1 MASLGNN
8 RGPIAHFAK
17 YGISHTRQQEHLP
30 AFVGRPHMLSTNG
43 AHPSRC
49 QEICRGPLLSTKFLT
64 GTPAASSI
72 VT

>member
-1 MASLGNN
+1 MQLAELAWHKIASL
-8 RGPIAHFAK
+8 PP
-17 YGISHTRQQEHLP
+17 HTP
-30 AFVGRPHMLSTNG
+30 VVGRPRRLSTDD

>member
-1 MASLGNN
+1 MVHI
-8 RGPIAHFAK
+8 PK
-17 YGISHTRQQEHLP
+17 YGINHTGQQENLP
-30 AFVGRPHMLSTNG
+30 ALAGWTPALSTAH
-43 AHPSRC
+43 AHPSHC